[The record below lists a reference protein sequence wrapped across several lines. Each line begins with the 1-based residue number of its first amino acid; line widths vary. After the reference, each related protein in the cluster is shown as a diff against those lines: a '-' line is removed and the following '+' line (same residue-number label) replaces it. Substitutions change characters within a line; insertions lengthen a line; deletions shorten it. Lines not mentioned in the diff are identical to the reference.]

1 MVGAVGGATD
11 CAGRD
16 ACIAVDASIAFGAVV
31 QGAPAVPMTYWVRF
45 PAASKHV
52 PVAMPLF
59 GPPLVLELTKRPKA
73 S

>member
-1 MVGAVGGATD
+1 MHGEPA
-11 CAGRD
+11 
-16 ACIAVDASIAFGAVV
+16 
-31 QGAPAVPMTYWVRF
+31 APTTYCVRF

-59 GPPLVLELTKRPKA
+59 GPPLVLELTSRPKA